1 MYLRAAYRRAAYPAA
16 AAFLAISLLASAVP
30 ALAQAG
36 RAPGSTTGQGGQ
48 GTAEER
54 AACRPDVRRHCRNAG
69 EDSMR
74 ILSCLQEH
82 RSQLSR
88 ACRSV
93 LERNG
98 Q

>member
-16 AAFLAISLLASAVP
+16 AAFLAISLLASA
-30 ALAQAG
+30 ALAQTG

-54 AACRPDVRRHCRNAG
+54 AACRSDVRRHCRAAG

-74 ILSCLQEH
+74 VLSCLQEH

>member
-1 MYLRAAYRRAAYPAA
+1 MYRSAAV
-16 AAFLAISLLASAVP
+16 LLVVSLVAGATP

-36 RAPGSTTGQGGQ
+36 RTPGSTTGQGGQ
-48 GTAEER
+48 GTPEER

-74 ILSCLQEH
+74 VLSCLQEH
-82 RSQLSR
+82 RARLSR

>member
-1 MYLRAAYRRAAYPAA
+1 MDCRSAYSRVAA
-16 AAFLAISLLASAVP
+16 LLVLSLLAGASP
-30 ALAQAG
+30 ALAQAS
-36 RAPGSTTGQGGQ
+36 RTPGSTTGQGGQ

-69 EDSMR
+69 DDSMR
-74 ILSCLQEH
+74 VLSCLQEH

-88 ACRSV
+88 ACRGV
-93 LERNG
+93 LEKNG